1 MNPRKVVIPV
11 KLVLEVLN
19 RGTGIQTS
27 SLRKQGTTNI
37 RNWVPV
43 FTGNP
48 GFLLAQ
54 E

>member
-1 MNPRKVVIPV
+1 MMNLQEVVIPV
-11 KLVLEVLN
+11 KM
-19 RGTGIQTS
+19 GIQTP
-27 SLRKQGTTNI
+27 SLRKQGAI
-37 RNWVPV
+37 KNWVPV

>member
-1 MNPRKVVIPV
+1 
-11 KLVLEVLN
+11 L
-19 RGTGIQTS
+19 
-27 SLRKQGTTNI
+27 SLRMQGTRNI
-37 RNWVPV
+37 INWVPV